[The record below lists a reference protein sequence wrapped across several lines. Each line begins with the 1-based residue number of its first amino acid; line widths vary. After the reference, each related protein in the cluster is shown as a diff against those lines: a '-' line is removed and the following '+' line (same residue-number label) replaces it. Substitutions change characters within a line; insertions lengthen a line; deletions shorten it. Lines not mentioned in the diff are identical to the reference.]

1 MITPQLIKLIE
12 DSEGLS
18 LTPYLDSCN
27 VPTIGYGFTH
37 YQYGASVTM
46 KDPPLTLD
54 AANAL
59 LAQLLKQFMYGVE
72 AMVPD
77 CNQNQKD
84 ALTDFA
90 YNMGLGAFKS
100 STLLKTILI
109 NPNDVSGITFQFT
122 RWVYGGSE
130 ILPGLVT
137 RRNNEVKLYF
147 TPVA

>member
-1 MITPQLIKLIE
+1 MITAQLTKLIE

-27 VPTIGYGFTH
+27 IPTIGYGFTH
-37 YQYGASVTM
+37 YPDGKPVTM
-46 KDPPLTLD
+46 KDAPITLD
-54 AANAL
+54 AANSIL
-59 LAQLLKQFMYGVE
+59 EQLLQQFVHGVE
-72 AMVPD
+72 ALVPD

-90 YNMGLGAFKS
+90 YNMGLGSLKS

-122 RWVYGGSE
+122 RWVYGGGVV
-130 ILPGLVT
+130 LQGLVK
-137 RRNNEVKLYF
+137 RRGNEVKLYF
-147 TPVA
+147 TQ